1 MTQPR
6 IMSEEGMAKV
16 ADLSAM
22 IDPTLRDVTAVLRS
36 MPEVARTWPSWTDEG
51 RVNFYLE

>member
-1 MTQPR
+1 
-6 IMSEEGMAKV
+6 MSEEGMAKV